1 MAVDLKTFIPLPML
15 PLNEWPPDKL
25 VELKTKDI
33 RWQGGYW
40 DGSVRRFAK
49 FAAEFKQDNLWRH
62 FGVKSWEDFCTQYF
76 KKPYEFIDVS
86 IKTAES
92 LETGDW
98 TWATLEEETDRR
110 LQANIA
116 KEQAI
121 NLSQEELQSIIKP
134 GRPRKIDP
142 VKVKEL
148 RDQGMTQAQVAE
160 ELGCS
165 EGRVCQVLSDFNNP
179 DNIRII
185 KEDLDNVDDYG
196 TSQKYLLRKLRRDC
210 PELLPEIGKG
220 KKYPSARSA
229 AIAAGIIKPKIS
241 FQVSPEESG
250 ASIASKLYQKLS
262 KDQLI
267 ELTTQLTNLVLEDTT
282 ND

>member
-1 MAVDLKTFIPLPML
+1 MADDLKTFIPLPML

-148 RDQGMTQAQVAE
+148 RDQGMAQKQVAE
-160 ELGCS
+160 ELGCDQTTIS
-165 EGRVCQVLSDFNNP
+165 EIEIR
-179 DNIRII
+179 DNSYNVTII
-185 KEDLDNVDDYG
+185 PKNLERTVRRGN
-196 TSQKYLLRKLRRDC
+196 SQEYLLRKLRRDC
-210 PELLPEIGKG
+210 PELLDDIGKG